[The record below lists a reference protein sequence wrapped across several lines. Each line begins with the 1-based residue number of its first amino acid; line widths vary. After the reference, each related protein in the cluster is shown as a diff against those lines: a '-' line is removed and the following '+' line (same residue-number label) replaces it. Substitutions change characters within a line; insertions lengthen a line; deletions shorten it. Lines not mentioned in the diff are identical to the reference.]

1 MLIITTSYL
10 QINKIYMEL
19 ISTYICKTSNLG
31 VHNNLFGGHML
42 SLLDEAA
49 ASYCCQICDTPRM
62 ITKKIEEVVF
72 ERPVKVGNLIKIYGE
87 VDKIGNTS
95 ITVKLE
101 ARKHN
106 VYTGEQQLV
115 CSTKMVFVRIDD
127 EGTPVPI
134 SERVKLRYDE
144 RVKKFGKGLLSPE
157 ERELEKKEK
166 RP

>member
-1 MLIITTSYL
+1 MGLDI
-10 QINKIYMEL
+10 
-19 ISTYICKTSNLG
+19 G
-31 VHNNLFGGHML
+31 VHGNLFGGKMM
-42 SLLDEAA
+42 SFLDEAA
-49 ASYCCQICDTPRM
+49 AAYSCQICDTPRM

-95 ITVKLE
+95 LTLKLE

-106 VYTGEQQLV
+106 VYTGDQQLV

-134 SERVKLRYDE
+134 SDRVMLRYKE
-144 RVKKFGKGLLSPE
+144 RVKKFGKGLLTPE
-157 ERELEKKEK
+157 EREADLKEAELKEKK
-166 RP
+166 

>member
-1 MLIITTSYL
+1 
-10 QINKIYMEL
+10 MEL

-106 VYTGEQQLV
+106 VCTGEQQLV

-127 EGTPVPI
+127 EGSPVPI
-134 SERVKLRYDE
+134 SERVKVRYDE

-157 ERELEKKEK
+157 EREKEKKEK

>member
-1 MLIITTSYL
+1 
-10 QINKIYMEL
+10 MEL
-19 ISTYICKTSNLG
+19 ITTKICMGLDLG
-31 VHNNLFGGHML
+31 VHGNLFGGKMM
-42 SLLDEAA
+42 SFLDEAA

-127 EGTPVPI
+127 EGSPVPI
-134 SERVKLRYDE
+134 SERVKVRYDE

-157 ERELEKKEK
+157 EREKEKKEK